1 MGMRRR
7 WWGWARV
14 LVAGGVTLQLTG
26 CLSDQQV
33 TSIITAVI
41 TTGLTT
47 VISQFL
53 VSSAGA

>member
-1 MGMRRR
+1 MGIRQRCWR
-7 WWGWARV
+7 WARL

-33 TSIITAVI
+33 TSILTAAI

-47 VISQFL
+47 LISQFL

>member
-1 MGMRRR
+1 L
-7 WWGWARV
+7 

-33 TSIITAVI
+33 TSILTAAI

-47 VISQFL
+47 LISQFL